1 MKVHIYVLFLSIWTI
16 NCLDRNQTNESS
28 TATTANTTG
37 AKLDD
42 FRKRLLGFIVGIMI
56 IAFTFTCFCLLH
68 YNCMV
73 EEVQSPGGL
82 NKENMAAISSWVS
95 KVSACQPDM
104 ITEDILEAQPLLFNS
119 DQLSGPSCQEKH
131 LISNNIVKSIQPSS
145 LEKSCIPSNV
155 QKTTKYI
162 NIEKSS
168 TSCSP
173 KPSNRL
179 LESKRSIKS
188 SDPKRLHKS
197 SHMERTCKKHN
208 IKKSQKITHGYKLGN
223 VNSSCSDKQVTPW
236 LAVLKTSTKQITQS
250 SSSIPCKQST
260 FTKPCRIR
268 KPNLPYGHYEV
279 KRPANRGKTL
289 FPKPTAAKTCRHYK
303 ERCLVCNTSGFL
315 LNDLSG
321 AEKNHAGNICGS
333 MKMKPCLHTFYDTEY
348 KYNYYQKSVSNDTM
362 KMYDS
367 EDSNAEIVIICDTSQ
382 DDITNKGTF
391 RY

>member
-1 MKVHIYVLFLSIWTI
+1 MQQKFSSQHTVIFNCVYFSYMKKNLHSELALYFLMIVILLLVLNCDITSFLH
-16 NCLDRNQTNESS
+16 
-28 TATTANTTG
+28 
-37 AKLDD
+37 
-42 FRKRLLGFIVGIMI
+42 FR
-56 IAFTFTCFCLLH
+56 
-68 YNCMV
+68 
-73 EEVQSPGGL
+73 L

-104 ITEDILEAQPLLFNS
+104 ITEDILEAQPLLLNS
-119 DQLSGPSCQEKH
+119 DQQSGPSCQEKY

-145 LEKSCIPSNV
+145 LEKPCIPSNV

-168 TSCSP
+168 TSCSA

-197 SHMERTCKKHN
+197 SHLERTCKKRN
-208 IKKSQKITHGYKLGN
+208 IKKSQKLTHGYKLGN
-223 VNSSCSDKQVTPW
+223 VNSSCSDKQVKPW

-250 SSSIPCKQST
+250 SSSSIPCKQST
-260 FTKPCRIR
+260 STKPCRIR
-268 KPNLPYGHYEV
+268 KPNLPYGYCDI

-289 FPKPTAAKTCRHYK
+289 LPKPTAAKTCRHYK
-303 ERCLVCNTSGFL
+303 DGCLVCNTCGFL

-321 AEKNHAGNICGS
+321 AEKKFGDICGS
-333 MKMKPCLHTFYDTEY
+333 LKMKPCLPPFYDTDY

-367 EDSNAEIVIICDTSQ
+367 EDSNAEIVIICETSQ